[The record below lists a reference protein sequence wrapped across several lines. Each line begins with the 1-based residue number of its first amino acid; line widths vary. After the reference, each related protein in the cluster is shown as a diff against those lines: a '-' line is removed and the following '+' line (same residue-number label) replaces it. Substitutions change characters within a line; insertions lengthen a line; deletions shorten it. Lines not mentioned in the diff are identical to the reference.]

1 MTLDTEVPGS
11 PGSIESAAHW
21 LSGTLAPSVSKA
33 SDALHSARGDAQSD
47 WDGEAGSAF
56 AATMRSASAK
66 ADDLHGSAREVA
78 RSLDTYAGSL
88 RGAQDRMADIRDAAS
103 GAGLTVHGSV
113 IENPGPGPTRP
124 GPMTVTT
131 DTPPSAIDAH
141 DASVA
146 AYDAHQD
153 KIRAWNK
160 AVTDAEA
167 VRADL
172 RTAADGLSEKY
183 RGLSGPQWVL
193 TAGDIAGGLAGAR
206 LEFNASAL
214 KKTSA
219 TFKAQA
225 VRDLDR
231 ALKADPGAVGRTR
244 WYQDLD
250 HARTLS
256 TSADDLAR
264 TATTVERSSRTL
276 PLKAGGALAA
286 AGILWDIH
294 SGKDPTQAVASG
306 AGGFLASVGAGAA
319 TGAIVGSF
327 VPIPGVGTAAGA
339 IIGAGV
345 GIFTSGAIDS
355 LFENGPDVGEA
366 AEAGWDA
373 VQDTGGAIADGVGAV
388 GGAIGG
394 LFD

>member
-1 MTLDTEVPGS
+1 MTLDTEIPGS

-33 SDALHSARGDAQSD
+33 SDALNSARGDAQSD

-56 AATMRSASAK
+56 ASTMRGASAK
-66 ADDLHGSAREVA
+66 ADDLHGAATDVA
-78 RSLDTYAGSL
+78 RSLDSYAGSL
-88 RGAQDRMADIRDAAS
+88 RGAQDKMADIRDAAS
-103 GAGLTVHGSV
+103 AAGLTVHGKV

-124 GPMTVTT
+124 GPMALTT

-141 DASVA
+141 DAAVK
-146 AYDAHQD
+146 AYEAHQELV
-153 KIRAWNK
+153 RAWNK
-160 AVTDAEA
+160 AVAAAEA
-167 VRADL
+167 VWTDLKAGAD
-172 RTAADGLSEKY
+172 RLSDKY

-193 TAGDIAGGLAGAR
+193 TAADIAGGLSGAA
-206 LEFNASAL
+206 LEYNASAL
-214 KKTSA
+214 KQTSA

-231 ALKADPGAVGRTR
+231 ALKTDPGAIGKTR

-250 HARTLS
+250 HARGMS

-264 TATTVERSSRTL
+264 TASTVERSSKTM
-276 PLKAGGALAA
+276 PLKLGGALAA

-294 SGKDPTQAVASG
+294 SGKDPTEAVVSG
-306 AGGFLASVGAGAA
+306 AGGFLASIGAGAA
-319 TGAIVGSF
+319 TGAIIGSF

-355 LFENGPDVGEA
+355 LFENGPDVGQA
-366 AEAGWDA
+366 AAAGWDA
-373 VQDTGGAIADGVGAV
+373 VEDTGGAIVDGVGAV